1 MHKDLGHYVAMKLRR
16 SAALLLGLNLL
27 VVGVPS
33 ALADSTPSPTP
44 TPSASPL
51 SELEQY
57 KISLEQYRFDMNL
70 REQERREIAKKFVA
84 AIKLADNVA
93 KSAFRSAKTDK
104 AKILILEQQE
114 RAKEQA
120 MQLRD
125 EAITAMGDAPV
136 EPIKPVK
143 PVKPVKPIA
152 TAKKVKTSKP
162 SPTPS
167 S

>member
-27 VVGVPS
+27 VVGAPS
-33 ALADSTPSPTP
+33 ALADSTPSP

-57 KISLEQYRFDMNL
+57 KISLEQYRITMNA
-70 REQERREIAKKFVA
+70 RELERKEIAKTFIA

-93 KSAFRSAKTDK
+93 KSALRSAKTDK

-114 RAKEQA
+114 RTKEQA
-120 MQLRD
+120 MQVRD
-125 EAITAMGDAPV
+125 EAITAMGDAPN

-143 PVKPVKPIA
+143 PIAAA
-152 TAKKVKTSKP
+152 TASTKKGKTSKP